1 MSARSLTP
9 TRLYLLIAI
18 PLTMGIWGTFWRV
31 HWQHSA
37 VWMPG
42 ERRLVWVV
50 FGGGMVILL
59 ELTLLVGLETA
70 R

>member
-9 TRLYLLIAI
+9 MLLYLAIAM
-18 PLTMGIWGTFWRV
+18 PLTVGIWGTFGWCT
-31 HWQHSA
+31 A
-37 VWMPG
+37 AALDAG

-50 FGGGMVILL
+50 FGCGMVILL
-59 ELTLLVGLETA
+59 ELTLLVGLGTA

>member
-1 MSARSLTP
+1 MSAWSLTP
-9 TRLYLLIAI
+9 MRLYLAIAI
-18 PLTMGIWGTFWRV
+18 PLTVALWGTFWLVR
-31 HWQHSA
+31 WQRGA

-50 FGGGMVILL
+50 FGCGMLILL
-59 ELTLLVGLETA
+59 ELTVLVGIGTA